1 MSNEIRSCI
10 EGEFNGF
17 DEANVYRLENGQ
29 VYQQAA
35 HHYHYHYAFRP
46 RVRIFH
52 NGSGVMLEVEGLQ
65 GAVPV
70 AEVSYLEEGVIVSD
84 FKGFNGESVFQFENG
99 GVWKQAE
106 YKYNYYY
113 AYRPEAAVVDG
124 INGPELHVEGME
136 ETVRVRRIR

>member
-17 DEANVYRLENGQ
+17 DEANVYRLENGK
-29 VYQQAA
+29 VYQQTA
-35 HHYHYHYAFRP
+35 HHYHYHYAYRP

-70 AEVSYLEEGVIVSD
+70 AEVSCLEEGAIVSD
-84 FKGFNGESVFQFENG
+84 FKGFEGESVFQFQNG
-99 GVWKQAE
+99 HVWKQTE
-106 YKYNYYY
+106 YKYDYHY
-113 AYRPEAAVVDG
+113 AYRPEATVVDG